1 MASVIF
7 IPRITSTQSD
17 QPLSPDPISPH
28 PKTTSPFSK
37 TAPPLLLLQPEI
49 EETPEEE
56 LNATSQQQTGKITRQ
71 IIRNLP
77 PIPKFRALSSYSP
90 FPLVRRCSAL
100 SGRPP
105 PRLLSLD
112 LFNPETDDLNSD
124 SSEQSSADSID
135 SVVSALAPP
144 PPPPP
149 PPPPG
154 PPSYRTA
161 TTSEMAEFAERLSA
175 RLLAELERQPSQ
187 EEDHTILESS
197 PDSPS
202 AGGASTHHRY
212 YHVFR
217 EGELD
222 ALISR
227 HVASLH
233 IVSSYY
239 ERASWCVV
247 AEKVQ
252 VWTI

>member
-1 MASVIF
+1 M
-7 IPRITSTQSD
+7 
-17 QPLSPDPISPH
+17 SPDPISPH

-37 TAPPLLLLQPEI
+37 TAPPLLLLQPE
-49 EETPEEE
+49 TNRTNEEE
-56 LNATSQQQTGKITRQ
+56 VTSNSQQGAGKITRQ

-90 FPLVRRCSAL
+90 FPLVRRYSAL

-135 SVVSALAPP
+135 SVVSAPAPQAPP

-149 PPPPG
+149 PVTT
-154 PPSYRTA
+154 SYNSVSA
-161 TTSEMAEFAERLSA
+161 SEMAEFAERLSA
-175 RLLAELERQPSQ
+175 RLLAELDRQPSQ
-187 EEDHTILESS
+187 DEDRTALESS